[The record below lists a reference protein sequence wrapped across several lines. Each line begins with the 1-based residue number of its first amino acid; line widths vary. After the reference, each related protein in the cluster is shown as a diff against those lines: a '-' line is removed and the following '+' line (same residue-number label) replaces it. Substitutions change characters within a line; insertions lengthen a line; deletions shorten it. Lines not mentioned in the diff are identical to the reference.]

1 WGTRLPRLDNE
12 KDLDNLRW
20 LFDYHEIDVSVFDT
34 LYLMAGDG
42 VNPGSVFSM
51 GERLLKLA
59 ETCLNAGCTPGIVHH
74 STKELAPGR
83 PMTLQDLT
91 GAGVAEFSR
100 QWILVNSR
108 TPYDP
113 ARPGRHDLIVSYGG
127 SAGHGGLLA
136 VSVDE
141 GELKKD
147 FSGRKWDVAVRT
159 LQE

>member
-1 WGTRLPRLDNE
+1 
-12 KDLDNLRW
+12 
-20 LFDYHEIDVSVFDT
+20 
-34 LYLMAGDG
+34 
-42 VNPGSVFSM
+42 
-51 GERLLKLA
+51 LKLA

-159 LQE
+159 LQEAEAADLDGKQQAKADRKAETLWRHAERLAEAVRKLTKTPGELV